1 MLDSL
6 VNNNNA
12 AKNLMP
18 KFDIKLEIFKK
29 PHSIPGIYGYRA
41 RVGVLEGSRVITKL
55 NV

>member
-29 PHSIPGIYGYRA
+29 PHSIPGIYRA

-55 NV
+55 KV